1 MRIFMKAVTSTV
13 TVGLLAFGAVAGSGG
28 SAFAG
33 PPPPPPPLADVPITG
48 CSTSVAGVAVG
59 YTPNCTAIGGTV
71 DHPNT
76 SILIGFTETSDVL
89 AQLIDDQPGQGFS
102 EQWVLACDVNGA
114 TVTDPGSYEVTSTS
128 QAPFTVIDLQSAV
141 GSPEP
146 NQCSVEGLT
155 MHTLL
160 PLDVVDIDE
169 ALPFQIGAIAVPYTA
184 TPGAIRQDEGTTSGG
199 AHAALCAD
207 DTANGNAGAKIQGF
221 ECLSDLAQ
229 DFVQTSTGQLVNN
242 GDCMTVTKG
251 GVLLEECVTDDTSQQ
266 WTQATPGGTLKNTST
281 GTCLTAPSVK
291 NGTPLTV
298 AACGGAARQ
307 QWELPKLT
315 PAPVVPS
322 VAAFG
327 AAFNR
332 K

>member
-28 SAFAG
+28 SALAG
-33 PPPPPPPLADVPITG
+33 PAPASGVPITG
-48 CSTSVAGVAVG
+48 CSTSVTGVTVG
-59 YTPNCTAIGGTV
+59 FVPNCTAVGGTM

-76 SILIGFTETSDVL
+76 SIVVGFEETTDLL
-89 AQLIDDQPGQGFS
+89 AKLVDDQNGQGFTA
-102 EQWVLACDVNGA
+102 QWSLVCDVDGA
-114 TVTDPGSYEVTSTS
+114 TVTAPGSYTVTSTS
-128 QAPFTVIDLQSAV
+128 QAPFTTIDLQSAV
-141 GSPEP
+141 GSPDP
-146 NQCSVEGLT
+146 NQCSVEGLA

-160 PLDVVDIDE
+160 PLVAVDIDE
-169 ALPFQIGAIAVPYTA
+169 AVPFQIAVAALATTA
-184 TPGAIRQDEGTTSGG
+184 APGAIRQDEGTTSAG

-207 DTANGNAGAKIQGF
+207 DTANGNAGSKIQGF

-242 GDCMTVTKG
+242 GDCMTATKGG
-251 GVLLEECVTDDTSQQ
+251 GVLLDKCVAADTSQR
-266 WTQATPGGTLKNTST
+266 WTQTTPGGTLKDVST

-298 AACGGAARQ
+298 KACGGAARQ
-307 QWELPKLT
+307 QWALPALT
-315 PAPVVPS
+315 PAPVSPS
-322 VAAFG
+322 RAAFG
-327 AAFNR
+327 AAFNL

>member
-1 MRIFMKAVTSTV
+1 MRIFIKAVTSTV

-33 PPPPPPPLADVPITG
+33 PAPVSYVPITG
-48 CSTSVAGVAVG
+48 CSTSVTGVTVG
-59 YTPNCTAIGGTV
+59 FLPNCTAVGGTM

-76 SILIGFTETSDVL
+76 SIVVGFEETTDLLS
-89 AQLIDDQPGQGFS
+89 QLIDDQDGQGFTA
-102 EQWVLACDVNGA
+102 QWDLACDVDGA
-114 TVTDPGSYEVTSTS
+114 TVTAPGSYTVTSIS
-128 QAPFTVIDLQSAV
+128 QAPFTTIDLQSAV
-141 GSPEP
+141 GSPDP

-155 MHTLL
+155 MRTLL
-160 PLDVVDIDE
+160 PLDAVDVDE
-169 ALPFQIGAIAVPYTA
+169 AVPFQIAVAAVATTA
-184 TPGAIRQDEGTTSGG
+184 TPGAVRQDEGTTSGG

-229 DFVQTSTGQLVNN
+229 DFVQTSTGQFVNN
-242 GDCMTVTKG
+242 GDCMTATKGG
-251 GVLLEECVTDDTSQQ
+251 GVLLDKCVADDMSQQ
-266 WTQATPGGTLKNTST
+266 WTQTTPGGTLKNTST

-298 AACGGAARQ
+298 AACGGAVRQ

-315 PAPVVPS
+315 PAPVSP
-322 VAAFG
+322 G
-327 AAFNR
+327 AALGAALDR

>member
-13 TVGLLAFGAVAGSGG
+13 TVGLLAFGAVAGGGG

-33 PPPPPPPLADVPITG
+33 PAPVPDVPITG
-48 CSTSVAGVAVG
+48 CSTSVTGVTVG
-59 YTPNCTAIGGTV
+59 FLPNCTAVGGTM

-76 SILIGFTETSDVL
+76 SIVVGFEEATDVL
-89 AQLIDDQPGQGFS
+89 GQLIDDQDGQGFTA
-102 EQWVLACDVNGA
+102 QWVLACDVDGA
-114 TVTDPGSYEVTSTS
+114 TVTVPGSYEVTSTA
-128 QAPFTVIDLQSAV
+128 QPPFTTIDLQSAV
-141 GSPEP
+141 GSPDP
-146 NQCSVEGLT
+146 NQCSVDGLT

-160 PLDVVDIDE
+160 PLDAVDIDE
-169 ALPFQIGAIAVPYTA
+169 ALPFQIAVAAVATTA
-184 TPGAIRQDEGTTSGG
+184 APGAIRQDEGTTSRG

-207 DTANGNAGAKIQGF
+207 DTADGNAGAKIQGF

-242 GDCMTVTKG
+242 GDCMTATKGG
-251 GVLLEECVTDDTSQQ
+251 GVLLDKCVADDTSQQ
-266 WTQATPGGTLKNTST
+266 WTQTTPGGTLKDTST

-315 PAPVVPS
+315 PAPVTPS